1 MIHCL
6 LHFKV
11 SVPQCNC
18 EDGAFLQQT
27 NSSCHV
33 TQTLMVGVA
42 GWILNQPHWSPSIE
56 SSEGAAYCDS
66 LGLIVLFSQ
75 SPNLHS
81 TTGDN

>member
-18 EDGAFLQQT
+18 EEGAFLQQT

-42 GWILNQPHWSPSIE
+42 GWIFNQPHWSPSIE
-56 SSEGAAYCDS
+56 SSEGAAYCQ
-66 LGLIVLFSQ
+66 GFIMLFSP